1 MTTHAGVVTITR
13 IVRAPV
19 GELYRAWTDPSM
31 LRRWLVPGANEAVQA
46 YADVRI
52 GGRFRLDMLDRAGLP
67 RAFSGVYVGIVPGE
81 LLSMTWRYEG
91 PSDLLAR
98 AQSVLAVSFRA
109 IDDRSSEL
117 RLEHAMLD
125 EPPVARAYRSG
136 WTTCVE
142 KLERTIGTLAVPS
155 ACYEYT
161 AGQRAA
167 QQRYGT
173 VALAETLRRKLLR
186 PSLTNEDREFIER
199 CDMLFLSTVDENG
212 APTVSS
218 KGGAVGFVRVDGGE
232 ICFPSYDGNGM
243 CLTIGN
249 ITGNSSVGLLF
260 VDFETPQRLRVQG
273 TATIDDGVAVGGVPG
288 AVCIVRV
295 TPTAVF
301 ANCAR
306 YVNPMRRSA
315 PSRYIPDADG
325 NAPFPAWKRIAEV
338 VDSLPERNRETARA
352 LGPIGTGD
360 YAKLL
365 REGRS

>member
-19 GELYRAWTDPSM
+19 GELFRAWTDPSM

-46 YADVRI
+46 HADVRI
-52 GGRFRLDMLDRAGLP
+52 GGRFRLDMLDGAGLP
-67 RAFSGVYVGIVPGE
+67 CAFSGVYVGIVPGE

-125 EPPVARAYRSG
+125 KPPVARAYRSG

-167 QQRYGT
+167 QQRYG
-173 VALAETLRRKLLR
+173 
-186 PSLTNEDREFIER
+186 P
-199 CDMLFLSTVDENG
+199 
-212 APTVSS
+212 
-218 KGGAVGFVRVDGGE
+218 
-232 ICFPSYDGNGM
+232 
-243 CLTIGN
+243 
-249 ITGNSSVGLLF
+249 
-260 VDFETPQRLRVQG
+260 
-273 TATIDDGVAVGGVPG
+273 
-288 AVCIVRV
+288 
-295 TPTAVF
+295 
-301 ANCAR
+301 
-306 YVNPMRRSA
+306 
-315 PSRYIPDADG
+315 
-325 NAPFPAWKRIAEV
+325 
-338 VDSLPERNRETARA
+338 
-352 LGPIGTGD
+352 
-360 YAKLL
+360 
-365 REGRS
+365 